1 MKKEIISVL
10 KLLFVISLHAVPMY
24 YLKINKYIIIIL
36 IVFLLKKKRFRN
48 DFDDLVESKL
58 ITRKKYKINKNN
70 FFIIKKDKFTKN
82 NEVII
87 DHLNILHYPSY
98 KNNTIAVGDI
108 ILFINRKQNFFQK
121 FLSFITNTKITHLGI
136 INNFVI
142 DYKNKLKFDVP
153 ENYYLVVPMITQSGA
168 ILDKFHLKTISSSY
182 YFLAANLTQTFDLHH
197 FRYKKI
203 NKIKYNI
210 YKTLEKYNYTHYN
223 LTFYSEQGI
232 SNLLK
237 NWVEAYNIVFNTSYF
252 GTFRKFYNFLLKYII
267 SNNRKNISIEKLNN
281 FDILIASNYAKL
293 SKVKNKKEIKNITKN
308 LKDLVKY
315 KKRVKEEKGF
325 VCSSFIYYIY
335 KINGVDISNNY
346 SFNINNI
353 DYSLFFTPDESES
366 LFTDDR
372 FQYIST
378 FYFI

>member
-1 MKKEIISVL
+1 MIISLL
-10 KLLFVISLHAVPMY
+10 KLLFVISLHVVPMY
-24 YLKINKYIIIIL
+24 YFKINKYIIIIL

-48 DFDDLVESKL
+48 DFEDFVESKL

-87 DHLNILHYPSY
+87 DHSNILHYPSY

-108 ILFINRKQNFFQK
+108 ILYINRKNNLFQK
-121 FLSFITNTKITHLGI
+121 FLTFYMNSKITHLGI
-136 INNFVI
+136 VNKFVI
-142 DYKNKLKFDVP
+142 DYENKLKFDVP
-153 ENYYLVVPMITQSGA
+153 ENYYLIIPMITQSGA
-168 ILDKFHLKTISSSY
+168 ILDKIHLKTISLSY
-182 YFLAANLTQTFDLHH
+182 YFLAANITKTFDLHH

-210 YKTLEKYNYTHYN
+210 HKTLEKYNYTHYN
-223 LTFYSEQGI
+223 LTFYFEQGI

-325 VCSSFIYYIY
+325 VCSSFIYYVY

-353 DYSLFFTPDESES
+353 DYSLFFTPDEIES
-366 LFTDDR
+366 IFTDDR

-378 FYFI
+378 FSFI